1 MIFVLKANKFEP
13 NLLLFRKDIFLVVF
27 STIVLIIP
35 SATLLKAN
43 GSFELVGFSLIPK
56 NPTKVSI
63 LSVKHNATL

>member
-1 MIFVLKANKFEP
+1 MYKFTEYTSKSF
-13 NLLLFRKDIFLVVF
+13 NLRSILF

-63 LSVKHNATL
+63 LSVTDKATLNGFLVL